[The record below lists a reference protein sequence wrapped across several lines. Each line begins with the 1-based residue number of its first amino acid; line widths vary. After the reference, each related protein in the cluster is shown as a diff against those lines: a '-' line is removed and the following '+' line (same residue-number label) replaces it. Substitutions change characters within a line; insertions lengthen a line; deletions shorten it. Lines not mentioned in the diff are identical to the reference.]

1 MLKRI
6 LFLFLICIKMLSAE
20 NIVYVNYV
28 ANEPILGKNYYL
40 GLSDIPISTYSNT
53 IGYFST
59 VNIVGK
65 NLKIEKDLEKIIV
78 KKDEKVLIEKNVLWE
93 KYNFEIENLDLD
105 GLNINLRWTNLNR
118 QKMELMLSKWNLEK
132 ESYEIEIEYIYPKG
146 KKNQKLIINM
156 PEFNPDIYL
165 NFEYK
170 TPILKRQEYNKKYL
184 LIKEI
189 SLNDYDLE
197 ITKNDDNPD
206 GLKLTLNKSALIEGE
221 TKEKEK
227 YANEV
232 KIVSLIEKY
241 PGIFIEEPNAE
252 NILKKYKSI
261 FIGVELPKDIEYNQ
275 SYKIFGDILK
285 VEYGKMKKILID
297 KIIITGGINEVNKT
311 IGITNWHRDDEKI
324 YIDNIG
330 DKKGY
335 YELESN
341 NKVQTNYRNLK
352 IKINEKEETVDE
364 KGNSKVISFKD
375 FKIKVENGV
384 VCLTFNDLYN
394 FKQGFELKYEII
406 NNNSVV
412 DRVNLKF
419 YKEN

>member
-65 NLKIEKDLEKIIV
+65 NLRIEKDLEKIIV

-285 VEYGKMKKILID
+285 VEYGKIKKILID